1 MQRIEKF
8 VMDVTG
14 FLLLLLSKIIK
25 GKIVGQF
32 EFFQEVAD
40 VWEMQCTICW
50 NLHGQYLF

>member
-40 VWEMQCTICW
+40 VWEMQCTIC
-50 NLHGQYLF
+50 